1 MLKYWICWV
10 NDMKTLSTVHG
21 AISIVNA
28 IATGQG
34 SALGISLETCAE
46 VTLTSDNLVEVII
59 NNDKSENTGLA
70 QECFKLVKMKTS
82 ESCGAKITVNS
93 DIPIGRGLKSS
104 SAAATAIIL
113 SCLKAFEIVMT
124 KKEILDL
131 SVQASKNS
139 GVTITG
145 ALDDAAACFLG
156 GLVVTNNSSNE
167 LLSRVIVDDDYS
179 ILIHVPDHKSYTKDV
194 NYSGSD
200 EFIHSLDTLI
210 SMTLEGNYLSAM
222 SLNGM
227 IYSRIL
233 KQSNESAILALKNN
247 ALAAGLSGTG
257 PSVGV
262 ICLSENKSSILDS
275 WKNLDGDIITAKI
288 NNEKGLI

>member
-1 MLKYWICWV
+1 
-10 NDMKTLSTVHG
+10 MKTLSTVHG

-59 NNDKSENTGLA
+59 NNDKSENIGLA

-104 SAAATAIIL
+104 SAAATAIVL

-124 KKEILDL
+124 EKEILDL

-145 ALDDAAACFLG
+145 ALVDAAACFLG

-167 LLSRVIVDDDYS
+167 LLSRVIIDDDYS
-179 ILIHVPDHKSYTKDV
+179 ILIHV
-194 NYSGSD
+194 
-200 EFIHSLDTLI
+200 
-210 SMTLEGNYLSAM
+210 
-222 SLNGM
+222 
-227 IYSRIL
+227 
-233 KQSNESAILALKNN
+233 
-247 ALAAGLSGTG
+247 
-257 PSVGV
+257 
-262 ICLSENKSSILDS
+262 
-275 WKNLDGDIITAKI
+275 
-288 NNEKGLI
+288 

>member
-46 VTLTSDNLVEVII
+46 VTLTSDNLIEVII

-70 QECFKLVKMKTS
+70 QECFKLVKMKAS

-124 KKEILDL
+124 EKEILDL

-145 ALDDAAACFLG
+145 ALDDTAACFLG

-167 LLSRVIVDDDYS
+167 LLSRVIIDDDYS

-288 NNEKGLI
+288 NNEKGL

>member
-59 NNDKSENTGLA
+59 NNDKSENIGLA

-124 KKEILDL
+124 EKEILDL

-167 LLSRVIVDDDYS
+167 LLSHVIIDDDYS

>member
-1 MLKYWICWV
+1 
-10 NDMKTLSTVHG
+10 MKTLSIVHG

-113 SCLKAFEIVMT
+113 SCLKAFEITMT
-124 KKEILDL
+124 EKEILDL

-145 ALDDAAACFLG
+145 ALDDTAACFLG
-156 GLVVTNNSSNE
+156 GLVVTNNLSNE

-194 NYSGSD
+194 DYSGSD

>member
-82 ESCGAKITVNS
+82 ESCGAKIIVNS

-124 KKEILDL
+124 EKEILDL

-145 ALDDAAACFLG
+145 ALDDTAACFLG
-156 GLVVTNNSSNE
+156 GLVVTNNLSNE

-288 NNEKGLI
+288 NNEKGL

>member
-124 KKEILDL
+124 EKEILDL

-167 LLSRVIVDDDYS
+167 LLSHVIIDDDYS

>member
-59 NNDKSENTGLA
+59 NNDKSENIGLA

-124 KKEILDL
+124 EKEILDL

-156 GLVVTNNSSNE
+156 GLVVTNNLSNE
-167 LLSRVIVDDDYS
+167 LLSRVIIDDDYS

>member
-124 KKEILDL
+124 EKEILDL

-167 LLSRVIVDDDYS
+167 LLSHVIIDDDYS

-262 ICLSENKSSILDS
+262 ICLSETKSSILDS

>member
-1 MLKYWICWV
+1 
-10 NDMKTLSTVHG
+10 MKTLSIVHG

-113 SCLKAFEIVMT
+113 SCLKAFEITMT
-124 KKEILDL
+124 EKEILDL

-145 ALDDAAACFLG
+145 ALDDTAACFLG
-156 GLVVTNNSSNE
+156 GLVVTNNLSNE

-194 NYSGSD
+194 DYSGSD

-275 WKNLDGDIITAKI
+275 WKNLDGDIINAKI
-288 NNEKGLI
+288 NNGKGL

>member
-124 KKEILDL
+124 EKEILDL

-145 ALDDAAACFLG
+145 ALDDTAACFLG

-288 NNEKGLI
+288 NNEKGL

>member
-1 MLKYWICWV
+1 
-10 NDMKTLSTVHG
+10 MKTLSIVHG

-28 IATGQG
+28 IATGKG

-113 SCLKAFEIVMT
+113 SCLKAFEITMT
-124 KKEILDL
+124 EKEILDL

-145 ALDDAAACFLG
+145 ALDDTAACFLG
-156 GLVVTNNSSNE
+156 GLVVTNNLSNE

-194 NYSGSD
+194 DYSGSD

-275 WKNLDGDIITAKI
+275 WKNLDGDIINAKI
-288 NNEKGLI
+288 NNGKGL

>member
-124 KKEILDL
+124 EKEILDL

-156 GLVVTNNSSNE
+156 VTNNSSNE

>member
-46 VTLTSDNLVEVII
+46 VTLTSDSLVEVII
-59 NNDKSENTGLA
+59 NNDKSENIGLA

-82 ESCGAKITVNS
+82 ESCGAKIIVNS

-124 KKEILDL
+124 EKEILDL

-145 ALDDAAACFLG
+145 ALDDTAACFLG

-288 NNEKGLI
+288 NNEKGL

>member
-1 MLKYWICWV
+1 
-10 NDMKTLSTVHG
+10 MKTLSIVHG

-113 SCLKAFEIVMT
+113 SCLKAFEITMT
-124 KKEILDL
+124 EKEILDL

-145 ALDDAAACFLG
+145 ALDDTAACFLG
-156 GLVVTNNSSNE
+156 GLVVTNNLSNE

-194 NYSGSD
+194 DYSGSD

-210 SMTLEGNYLSAM
+210 SMTLEGNYLGAM

-275 WKNLDGDIITAKI
+275 WKNLDGDIINAKI
-288 NNEKGLI
+288 NNGKGL

>member
-46 VTLTSDNLVEVII
+46 VTLTSDNLIEVII

-124 KKEILDL
+124 EKEILDL

-145 ALDDAAACFLG
+145 ALDDTAACFLG

-288 NNEKGLI
+288 NNEKGL

>member
-1 MLKYWICWV
+1 
-10 NDMKTLSTVHG
+10 MKTLSIVHG

-59 NNDKSENTGLA
+59 NNDKSENTVLA

-113 SCLKAFEIVMT
+113 SCLKAFEITMT
-124 KKEILDL
+124 EKEILDL

-145 ALDDAAACFLG
+145 ALDDTAACFLG
-156 GLVVTNNSSNE
+156 GLVVTNNLSNE

-194 NYSGSD
+194 DYSGSD

-275 WKNLDGDIITAKI
+275 WKNLDGDIINAKI
-288 NNEKGLI
+288 NNGKGL

>member
-1 MLKYWICWV
+1 
-10 NDMKTLSTVHG
+10 MKTLSIVHG

-113 SCLKAFEIVMT
+113 SCLKAFEIIMT
-124 KKEILDL
+124 EKEILDL

-145 ALDDAAACFLG
+145 ALDDTAACFLG
-156 GLVVTNNSSNE
+156 GLVVTNNLSNE

-194 NYSGSD
+194 DYSGSD

>member
-104 SAAATAIIL
+104 SAAATAIVL

-124 KKEILDL
+124 EKEILDL

-145 ALDDAAACFLG
+145 ALDDTAACFLG

-288 NNEKGLI
+288 NNEKGL

>member
-124 KKEILDL
+124 EKEILDL

-145 ALDDAAACFLG
+145 ALDDTAACFLG
-156 GLVVTNNSSNE
+156 GLVVTNNSSIE

-288 NNEKGLI
+288 NNEKGL

>member
-124 KKEILDL
+124 EKEILDL

-167 LLSRVIVDDDYS
+167 LLSRVIIDDDYS

>member
-1 MLKYWICWV
+1 V
-10 NDMKTLSTVHG
+10 NDMKTLSIVHG

-28 IATGQG
+28 IATGKG

-113 SCLKAFEIVMT
+113 SCLKAFEITMT
-124 KKEILDL
+124 EKEILDL

-145 ALDDAAACFLG
+145 ALDDTAACFLG
-156 GLVVTNNSSNE
+156 GLVVTNNLSNE

-194 NYSGSD
+194 DYSGSD

-275 WKNLDGDIITAKI
+275 WKNLDGDIINAKI
-288 NNEKGLI
+288 NNGKGL

>member
-10 NDMKTLSTVHG
+10 NDMKTLSIVHG

-70 QECFKLVKMKTS
+70 QECFKLVKMKAS

-124 KKEILDL
+124 EKEILDL

-145 ALDDAAACFLG
+145 ALDDTAACFLG

-179 ILIHVPDHKSYTKDV
+179 ILIHVPNHKSYTKDV

-288 NNEKGLI
+288 NNEKGL

>member
-59 NNDKSENTGLA
+59 NNDKSENIGLA

-124 KKEILDL
+124 EKEILDL

>member
-59 NNDKSENTGLA
+59 NNDKSENIGLA

-124 KKEILDL
+124 EKEILDL

-145 ALDDAAACFLG
+145 ALDDTAACFLG

-233 KQSNESAILALKNN
+233 IQSNESAMLALKNN

-288 NNEKGLI
+288 NNEKGL

>member
-124 KKEILDL
+124 EKEILDL

-167 LLSRVIVDDDYS
+167 LLSRVIIDDDYS

-288 NNEKGLI
+288 NNEKGL

>member
-124 KKEILDL
+124 EKEILDL

-210 SMTLEGNYLSAM
+210 SMTLKGNYLSAM
-222 SLNGM
+222 SLNG
-227 IYSRIL
+227 
-233 KQSNESAILALKNN
+233 
-247 ALAAGLSGTG
+247 LS
-257 PSVGV
+257 
-262 ICLSENKSSILDS
+262 
-275 WKNLDGDIITAKI
+275 
-288 NNEKGLI
+288 LIHI

>member
-1 MLKYWICWV
+1 
-10 NDMKTLSTVHG
+10 MKTLSIVHG

-28 IATGQG
+28 IATGKG

-113 SCLKAFEIVMT
+113 SCLKAFEITMT
-124 KKEILDL
+124 EKEILDL

-194 NYSGSD
+194 DYSGSD

-275 WKNLDGDIITAKI
+275 WKNLDGDIINAKI
-288 NNEKGLI
+288 NNGKGL

>member
-59 NNDKSENTGLA
+59 NNDKSENIGLA

-124 KKEILDL
+124 EKEILDL

-145 ALDDAAACFLG
+145 ALDEVAACFLG
-156 GLVVTNNSSNE
+156 GLVVTNNLSNE